1 MEPFSD
7 YVHHPLDETYRVVPE
22 EDALPRAA
30 LPEAE
35 WEVRRAVAGMKLLTN
50 EVYGYSFWQRLTKT
64 EGARTAMERL
74 NWIQQKVMELVNSS
88 PEHKAAIRRIV
99 NAMPKEK
106 GGPAALADYIR

>member
-22 EDALPRAA
+22 EDALPRQA

-35 WEVRRAVAGMKLLTN
+35 WDVRNAVAAMKLLSN
-50 EVYGYSFWQRLTKT
+50 EVYGHSFWQRLTRT
-64 EGARTAMERL
+64 EGARTAMEKL
-74 NWIQQKVMELVNSS
+74 NWIQQKLMDLVNSS

-106 GGPAALADYIR
+106 GGPAALAAYIR